1 MELRVRL
8 TRKRVAVVV
17 AGAALVVTGV
27 AIGVTSNA
35 YTDANGVY
43 HGCVGQGSGILRVL
57 AAGESCRSNEVAI
70 DWNRTGPQG
79 LQGEVGPRGPQGD
92 VGPQGPQGEVGPQGP
107 QGETGPQGPQGETGS
122 QGPQGI
128 QGLKGDQGD
137 KGDKG
142 DTGAQ
147 GAAGTS
153 GASNATTYNGFAT
166 GGSSA
171 YKEVYCPA
179 GQRALGGGIVAG
191 PGDSVTIDAP
201 VTDGGFLT
209 IDGEVATG
217 WAGSVF
223 DGALIGASSS
233 VRVTVICA
241 P

>member
-8 TRKRVAVVV
+8 TRKRVAMVV
-17 AGAALVVTGV
+17 AGAALVLTGV

-57 AAGESCRSNEVAI
+57 KAGESCSSNEVAI
-70 DWNRTGPQG
+70 DWNQTGPQ
-79 LQGEVGPRGPQGD
+79 
-92 VGPQGPQGEVGPQGP
+92 GPQGPQGEVGPQGP
-107 QGETGPQGPQGETGS
+107 QGETGPQGPQGI
-122 QGPQGI
+122 QGP
-128 QGLKGDQGD
+128 

-142 DTGAQ
+142 DTGDTGPQ
-147 GAAGTS
+147 GPAGTS
-153 GASNATTYNGFAT
+153 GVSNATTYNGFAT

-179 GQRALGGGIVAG
+179 GQRAVGGGVIAG
-191 PGDSVTIDAP
+191 PGDNVSMDAP
-201 VTDGGFLT
+201 VKAGGILPLDG
-209 IDGEVATG
+209 DVATG
-217 WAGSVF
+217 WVGSVS